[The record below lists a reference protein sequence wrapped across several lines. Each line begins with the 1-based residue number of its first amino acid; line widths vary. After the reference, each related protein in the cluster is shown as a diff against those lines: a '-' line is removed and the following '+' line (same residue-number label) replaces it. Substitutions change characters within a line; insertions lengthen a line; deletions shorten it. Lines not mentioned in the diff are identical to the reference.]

1 MAYSRKFNGLFI
13 DTLDYKYM
21 IDLKKDSI
29 EDTLKT
35 IKSVFDQR
43 EQLKDVIQSRLCGVV
58 EEKKQLLYQDLSKFM
73 QL

>member
-1 MAYSRKFNGLFI
+1 MKMQNGLFI